1 MFLFLPLVLFANE
14 NLIRIGGLDI
24 PVTNYGSIRI
34 GPHKNKGEAR
44 FANYYFELSTWICA
58 NRDGVNYLSDG
69 DITKEK
75 AYPDWYPYQRVLSDS
90 SYKGDDNEIKYITVY
105 RDDIE
110 MEKHQPLDIE
120 ITQELYYKPGR
131 DWSIILYQALKSTT
145 GASYLILQ
153 QVRNRKIQIALSVPV
168 FFEYQ
173 DVLTRDKS
181 LKNFKLQLNDVE
193 KYLRFIA
200 YIGKTFE
207 IYFLLRPNLKDEK
220 DNKIVELAV
229 TSQSDYLITS
239 NIRDFKN
246 AELKFDQLKIITP
259 SEFVKMWRNKNA

>member
-1 MFLFLPLVLFANE
+1 MLLT
-14 NLIRIGGLDI
+14 LD
-24 PVTNYGSIRI
+24 TN
-34 GPHKNKGEAR
+34 
-44 FANYYFELSTWICA
+44 
-58 NRDGVNYLSDG
+58 
-69 DITKEK
+69 
-75 AYPDWYPYQRVLSDS
+75 
-90 SYKGDDNEIKYITVY
+90 
-105 RDDIE
+105 
-110 MEKHQPLDIE
+110 
-120 ITQELYYKPGR
+120 
-131 DWSIILYQALKSTT
+131 ILYQALMSKT
-145 GASYLILQ
+145 GASYFILQ

-173 DVLTRDKS
+173 DVLTRDKL

>member
-1 MFLFLPLVLFANE
+1 MLLT
-14 NLIRIGGLDI
+14 LD
-24 PVTNYGSIRI
+24 TN
-34 GPHKNKGEAR
+34 
-44 FANYYFELSTWICA
+44 
-58 NRDGVNYLSDG
+58 
-69 DITKEK
+69 
-75 AYPDWYPYQRVLSDS
+75 
-90 SYKGDDNEIKYITVY
+90 
-105 RDDIE
+105 
-110 MEKHQPLDIE
+110 
-120 ITQELYYKPGR
+120 
-131 DWSIILYQALKSTT
+131 ILYQALKSTT
-145 GASYLILQ
+145 GASYFILQ

-168 FFEYQ
+168 FLEYK

-181 LKNFKLQLNDVE
+181 LKDFKLQLNDVE
-193 KYLRFIA
+193 NFLRFIA

>member
-1 MFLFLPLVLFANE
+1 MLLT
-14 NLIRIGGLDI
+14 LD
-24 PVTNYGSIRI
+24 TN
-34 GPHKNKGEAR
+34 
-44 FANYYFELSTWICA
+44 
-58 NRDGVNYLSDG
+58 
-69 DITKEK
+69 
-75 AYPDWYPYQRVLSDS
+75 
-90 SYKGDDNEIKYITVY
+90 
-105 RDDIE
+105 
-110 MEKHQPLDIE
+110 
-120 ITQELYYKPGR
+120 
-131 DWSIILYQALKSTT
+131 ILYQALKSTT
-145 GASYLILQ
+145 GASYFILQ

-181 LKNFKLQLNDVE
+181 LKDFELQLNDVD
-193 KYLRFIA
+193 KFLRFIA

-246 AELKFDQLKIITP
+246 AELKFDQLKIITQG
-259 SEFVKMWRNKNA
+259 EFVKMWRNKNA

>member
-1 MFLFLPLVLFANE
+1 MLLT
-14 NLIRIGGLDI
+14 LD
-24 PVTNYGSIRI
+24 TN
-34 GPHKNKGEAR
+34 
-44 FANYYFELSTWICA
+44 
-58 NRDGVNYLSDG
+58 
-69 DITKEK
+69 
-75 AYPDWYPYQRVLSDS
+75 
-90 SYKGDDNEIKYITVY
+90 
-105 RDDIE
+105 
-110 MEKHQPLDIE
+110 
-120 ITQELYYKPGR
+120 
-131 DWSIILYQALKSTT
+131 ILYQALMSKT
-145 GASYLILQ
+145 GASYFILQ

-181 LKNFKLQLNDVE
+181 LKDFELKLNDVE
-193 KYLRFIA
+193 KFLRFIA
-200 YIGKTFE
+200 YIGKPFE

-259 SEFVKMWRNKNA
+259 GEFVKMWRDKNA

>member
-1 MFLFLPLVLFANE
+1 M
-14 NLIRIGGLDI
+14 
-24 PVTNYGSIRI
+24 S
-34 GPHKNKGEAR
+34 K
-44 FANYYFELSTWICA
+44 
-58 NRDGVNYLSDG
+58 
-69 DITKEK
+69 
-75 AYPDWYPYQRVLSDS
+75 
-90 SYKGDDNEIKYITVY
+90 
-105 RDDIE
+105 
-110 MEKHQPLDIE
+110 
-120 ITQELYYKPGR
+120 
-131 DWSIILYQALKSTT
+131 T
-145 GASYLILQ
+145 GASYFILQ

-181 LKNFKLQLNDVE
+181 LKNFELQLNDVD
-193 KYLRFIA
+193 KFLRFIA

-207 IYFLLRPNLKDEK
+207 IYILLHPNLKDEK

-246 AELKFDQLKIITP
+246 AELKFDELKVITP